1 MQVAF
6 RISSEFFRNEEGEMD
21 SLRRTSI
28 IVGLLFIIA
37 TASTL
42 LSWFGFMSIYDA
54 NYLTVV
60 AANEV
65 PMIIGVILFLTLA
78 ASAIGIPIAIY
89 PILRKYN
96 ESLALGYFAARIF
109 EAIFVVFGVI
119 NLVAILSLSQVYVD
133 AVAPVVS
140 YFETSGALL
149 LEAFDWSS
157 ILLDFPFFLSALLLN
172 YMLYRTKL
180 VPKWLSLW
188 GFIGAIVYVGYVV
201 SLLFLPFHL
210 EIFAAPLG
218 IQEMALAAWLIIKG
232 FSPPNVEG

>member
-1 MQVAF
+1 
-6 RISSEFFRNEEGEMD
+6 MD
-21 SLRRTSI
+21 SIRRTSI

-42 LSWFGFMSIYDA
+42 LSWFGFLSIYDA

-65 PMIIGVILFLTLA
+65 PIIIGALLFLTLA
-78 ASAIGIPIAIY
+78 ASVVGIPIAMY
-89 PILRKYN
+89 PILKKYN
-96 ESLALGYFAARIF
+96 ESLAFGYVAARIF

-119 NLVAILSLSQVYVD
+119 NLVAILSLSQEYVN

-149 LEAFDWSS
+149 LAAFDWSS
-157 ILLDFPFFLSALLLN
+157 ILLDIPFMLSALILN
-172 YMLYRTKL
+172 YMLYKSKL
-180 VPKWLSLW
+180 VPKWLSGW
-188 GFIGAIVYVGYVV
+188 GFIGAIVYVAYIF
-201 SLLFLPFHL
+201 SLLFLPIAFM

-218 IQEMALAAWLIIKG
+218 IQEMALAAWLILKG
-232 FSPPNVEG
+232 FNSSTIDE